1 MRSRFGT
8 LTPVLGV
15 LIIIAIGAAA
25 YAAQASA
32 EPSSTEYA
40 EYRNSQFKFSLL
52 VPGDMH
58 ASESDADGGQEIRF
72 SDPSNNKEF
81 IVTAT
86 PYSQLD
92 VTLGREGDPSN
103 ISDQPD
109 HLEIVNIRRDD
120 LFRVWFTKNGVLY
133 TIVTMPDL
141 ETWLTRD
148 ILPTW
153 QFED

>member
-1 MRSRFGT
+1 MRNRFGA
-8 LTPVLGV
+8 LTPVLAV

-32 EPSSTEYA
+32 EPGTDYA
-40 EYRNSQFKFSLL
+40 EYRNSQFGFSLL
-52 VPGDMH
+52 VPDDMH

-72 SDPSNNKEF
+72 SDPSNNKQF

-103 ISDQPD
+103 VSDQPD

-120 LFRVWFTKNGVLY
+120 LFRVWFTKDGVLY

-141 ETWLTRD
+141 EPWLTGD

-153 QFED
+153 QFD